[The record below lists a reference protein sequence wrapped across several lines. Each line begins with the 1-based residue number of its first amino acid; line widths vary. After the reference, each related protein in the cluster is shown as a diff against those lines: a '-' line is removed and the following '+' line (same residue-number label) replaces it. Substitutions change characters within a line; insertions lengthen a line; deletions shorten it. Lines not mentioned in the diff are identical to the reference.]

1 MITQMRSDVPQL
13 VHDAY
18 AS

>member
-1 MITQMRSDVPQL
+1 MRSNVPQL